1 MDYTKIVELM
11 TKFPHSTRWCDIV
24 SIGDLMMKGYS
35 FTGAFQSTLEDF
47 GEKDSD
53 NPSTEYLSL
62 SHTAWEMGI
71 VTQGQYI

>member
-1 MDYTKIVELM
+1 MDYTKLVELM
-11 TKFPHSTRWCDIV
+11 TKFPSTRWCDIV
-24 SIGDLMMKGYS
+24 SIGNWMMKGYS
-35 FTGAFQSTLEDF
+35 FEESFQSRLETF

-71 VTQGQYI
+71 VLQGHYI